1 MWTNN
6 NNKRNRGPEQL
17 QRKGVERDEG
27 GGNYALYFPSK
38 CSFYDTFG
46 KKWVNA
52 QTVEILARFRKLMD

>member
-1 MWTNN
+1 MCTNN

-46 KKWVNA
+46 KN
-52 QTVEILARFRKLMD
+52 E